1 MLMLLKPWQNIG
13 VDLKMLN
20 DDWTQ
25 SFDQFIDQL
34 MSEQRHVKKKV
45 FCLAFNISVLYT
57 PPHSPRLTPHRLR
70 AVQGQSWDSPSSP
83 SKVQGV

>member
-57 PPHSPRLTPHRLR
+57 PPHSP
-70 AVQGQSWDSPSSP
+70 S
-83 SKVQGV
+83 